1 MADEHI
7 LIVLSKTETSQLL
20 EHATLAPAGYRVTV
34 SVDWKAAEAV
44 LKDAPPDLIILGEK
58 IEGQDSLDIIEKLNE
73 RFPLIPVILLPDK
86 HSDQLA
92 VEAFRRGFADYL
104 QPPLRTN
111 DVQMIVAHALE
122 RRRRWRDWVRLEAR
136 RDTKSLRQRVSGLE
150 AIQRLGR
157 KVTSLLDL
165 DGVLASVVDAAVEL
179 TGAEE
184 GSLLLLDDATGE
196 LYMRAGRNFQ
206 EDFVRTFRLP
216 IRDTLAGQ
224 VLRTGKP
231 LFIDEKTPQ
240 KIKTSYLVYT
250 IIYVP
255 LIVQER
261 VIGVLEVDNR
271 QSHNPFSEYHIALV
285 SALAEYASIAIENA
299 RLYSRTEFERNKL
312 ETILTKIE
320 EGVIVLDHDGRIVL
334 MNRQARGAFNVG
346 EKIIDGKRLRDVIA
360 HQDLIDILREKQESP
375 PSRVEITLED
385 GRVLNAQLTPIPEIG
400 LVVTMQDITHLK
412 ELDRIKSDFVNTV
425 SHDLRSPL
433 TAILGYVELIDRVGP
448 VNEQQNEFIRRVQ
461 ISVHNITSLINDLL
475 DLGRI
480 EAGFDARKEIVP
492 FAAVIQYAVDGLRGR
507 SQEKAQ
513 EIILDV
519 PEHLPQVLGNPVRLR
534 QMISNLITNAIKYT
548 PEGGKVLVNAHA
560 EGEQIILQVT
570 DNGPGIPPT
579 DQPFIFDKFYR
590 ASNVPVDAPGTGLGL
605 AIVKS
610 IVENHQGRIWV
621 ESSLGKG
628 TIFTVV
634 LPITNGEL

>member
-7 LIVLSKTETSQLL
+7 LIVLSNMETRQLL
-20 EHATLAPAGYRVTV
+20 EHAALAPAGYRVTV
-34 SVDWKAAEAV
+34 SVDWKAAEV
-44 LKDAPPDLIILGEK
+44 ILKGSPPDLIILGEK
-58 IEGQDSLDIIEKLNE
+58 IEERNSLEIVEKLNE
-73 RFPLIPVILLPDK
+73 AYPLIPVILLPDK

-92 VEAFRRGFADYL
+92 VEAFRRGFSDYL

-111 DVQMIVAHALE
+111 DVQIIVARALE
-122 RRRRWRDWVRLEAR
+122 RRRRWRDWIHLEAR
-136 RDTKSLRQRVSGLE
+136 RDTKTLRQRVTGLE
-150 AIQRLGR
+150 TIQRLGR

-165 DGVLASVVDAAVEL
+165 DGVLASVVDSAVEL

-184 GSLLLLDDATGE
+184 GSLLLLDDATGD

-255 LIVQER
+255 LIVQDR

-271 QSHNPFSEYHIALV
+271 QSRNPFSDYHIALV

-320 EGVIVLDHDGRIVL
+320 EGVIVLDHDGRVIL
-334 MNRQARGAFNVG
+334 MNRRARDAFKVG
-346 EKIIDGKRLRDVIA
+346 EKQVGGKRIRDVIA
-360 HQDLIDILREKQESP
+360 HQDLIDILHEKKESP
-375 PSRVEITLED
+375 PSRVEITMDD

-412 ELDRIKSDFVNTV
+412 ELDRIKSEFVNTV

-448 VNEQQNEFIRRVQ
+448 VTEQQSEFIRRIQ

-492 FAAVIQYAVDGLRGR
+492 FAAIILYAVDGLRNR
-507 SQEKAQ
+507 SQERGQ
-513 EIILDV
+513 EMVLDV
-519 PEHLPQVLGNPVRLR
+519 SENLPQVLGNPVRLR
-534 QMISNLITNAIKYT
+534 QMVSNLIANAIKFT
-548 PEGGKVLVNAHA
+548 PDKGKVLVSARA

-579 DQPFIFDKFYR
+579 DQPYIFDKFYR
-590 ASNVPVDAPGTGLGL
+590 ASNVPMDAPGTGLGL

-621 ESSLGKG
+621 ESNLGQG
-628 TIFTVV
+628 TVFTVV
-634 LPITNGEL
+634 LPITNGEF